1 MRSLGRIL
9 RAPHRKARSSG
20 DKKRATQAGRRN
32 EHDRNR
38 PTLDASG
45 DRTLWSPG
53 AHDVAG
59 RGGGRKQR
67 LRNHSVAKPDDRLY
81 PDGQPPPAG
90 AHIKLRQPDGTLAG
104 QAAVAPDTGA
114 FTLGPAPNARHALRA
129 VSADATIVGDLVVQ
143 SGDSVIAA
151 SGWASAQINGA
162 PVENGTS
169 NIPVPSGKA
178 RRLRRTFGQFPLP
191 GLWRSN

>member
-1 MRSLGRIL
+1 MNTTGIGQRWMPLGIAPCGALVLTMSLVV
-9 RAPHRKARSSG
+9 AAAASS
-20 DKKRATQAGRRN
+20 AYAITV
-32 EHDRNR
+32 
-38 PTLDASG
+38 
-45 DRTLWSPG
+45 SPSLTIG
-53 AHDVAG
+53 CITGTVTD
-59 RGGGRKQR
+59 
-67 LRNHSVAKPDDRLY
+67 

-90 AHIKLRQPDGTLAG
+90 THIKLRQPDGTLAG

-114 FTLGPAPNARHALRA
+114 FTLGPAPNGRHVLRA

-162 PVENGTS
+162 PVGNGTS